1 MTPVGA
7 VFHRTAYAQLET
19 VPTQHGA
26 RKCLFIFRIH
36 HSSLMNQCTNE
47 PMISTFH
54 ASRFTYHVSRVT
66 LFILSLLVLGCGG
79 GVKLID
85 LPDSSVAL
93 DLSEKQRENI
103 EPKIVLIRDI
113 VEDYEF
119 ERDEVEAEYH
129 LYYTRASLAPM
140 SRYEGGRGSRVRLE
154 WHELRIKLRS
164 FAAQRRQYAKEISG
178 LIREI
183 HADLTPD
190 QRVAFEKIKL
200 PELRLPE
207 ALRRRHYDEFGM
219 GLRGMPYRF

>member
-1 MTPVGA
+1 M
-7 VFHRTAYAQLET
+7 
-19 VPTQHGA
+19 
-26 RKCLFIFRIH
+26 IF
-36 HSSLMNQCTNE
+36 
-47 PMISTFH
+47 TFQ
-54 ASRFTYHVSRVT
+54 ASRFTHRVSRVA

-79 GVKLID
+79 GVKLIN
-85 LPDSSVAL
+85 LPDSSNAL
-93 DLSEKQRENI
+93 NLSKEQREGI
-103 EPKIVLIRDI
+103 EPKIVHIRDI

-119 ERDEVEAEYH
+119 ERDEVEAAYRS
-129 LYYTRASLAPM
+129 YYARASLPRM
-140 SRYEGGRGSRVRLE
+140 SRYEGGRVDRGVRLE

-190 QRVAFEKIKL
+190 QRVAFEDIKL

-207 ALRRRHYDEFGM
+207 VLRRRHYDEFSL